1 MELPLTLHGLGLCLP
16 CKFFKIYVTGTVQI
30 SPIRVL
36 VHFLILNRP
45 ELCVLNELVLVY
57 ESLHG
62 LPGDVV
68 IILPIL
74 LTRARLSEYFQY
86 RDRLIFQFNSNK
98 MAPPGCVR
106 HTEPEILPELRH
118 ELLHHGGLA

>member
-1 MELPLTLHGLGLCLP
+1 M
-16 CKFFKIYVTGTVQI
+16 ISVTGTVQI
-30 SPIRVL
+30 SSIRIL
-36 VHFLILNRP
+36 VHFSIFSRP
-45 ELCVLNELVLVY
+45 ELRVLNELVLVY
-57 ESLHG
+57 ESLHD

-98 MAPPGCVR
+98 MAPPGGVR
-106 HTEPEILPELRH
+106 HTEPEILAELRH

>member
-1 MELPLTLHGLGLCLP
+1 M
-16 CKFFKIYVTGTVQI
+16 YVTGTVQI
-30 SPIRVL
+30 SPLRVL

-74 LTRARLSEYFQY
+74 LTRARLSEYF
-86 RDRLIFQFNSNK
+86 
-98 MAPPGCVR
+98 
-106 HTEPEILPELRH
+106 
-118 ELLHHGGLA
+118 

>member
-1 MELPLTLHGLGLCLP
+1 MNCFRHRIEDDQSLLILGTQFVIKLRSWSVFA
-16 CKFFKIYVTGTVQI
+16 FFMIYVTETVQI

-36 VHFLILNRP
+36 VHFSILNRP
-45 ELCVLNELVLVY
+45 ELRVFNELVLVY

-68 IILPIL
+68 IILPIF

-86 RDRLIFQFNSNK
+86 RDY
-98 MAPPGCVR
+98 
-106 HTEPEILPELRH
+106 
-118 ELLHHGGLA
+118 